1 LNPVL
6 YRPQVQRPG
15 KTGNNY
21 MITIGLSAHRAEA
34 IPFLKNVFARSDVI
48 ILEEP
53 PHPSFQA
60 MLEGEILIPGY
71 LEQTDPSF
79 PIYSGQIY
87 YLLQD
92 CYRRGKLVTQIEPYL
107 AKLNEIHESVEK
119 GLKPADLTH
128 QPETKAV
135 YDAENMTFGALLN
148 YYQSVDKTFA
158 ETTQAVM
165 DFASRDAQRIKLRDH
180 MRAEAIIS
188 FIRTNRLQEKSIYIE
203 AGYIH
208 FALRPAFLKR
218 QEEHRHQARQVF
230 VLAEPCRQL
239 SYRQWGRAVDFI
251 SPPGDL
257 LTLHYMFREKFS
269 DAPAR
274 LLAARSLIYVSLLT
288 KEELLPTD
296 ENSTPHLAE
305 EIKLKAFVGK
315 LDYKACEAIF
325 SRIKTLPTAVARKML
340 RLL

>member
-1 LNPVL
+1 
-6 YRPQVQRPG
+6 
-15 KTGNNY
+15 
-21 MITIGLSAHRAEA
+21 M
-34 IPFLKNVFARSDVI
+34 
-48 ILEEP
+48 
-53 PHPSFQA
+53 
-60 MLEGEILIPGY
+60 
-71 LEQTDPSF
+71 
-79 PIYSGQIY
+79 
-87 YLLQD
+87 
-92 CYRRGKLVTQIEPYL
+92 VTQIEPYL

-158 ETTQAVM
+158 ETAQAVM
-165 DFASRDAQRIKLRDH
+165 DFASRDAQRIKLRDQ

-188 FIRTNRLQEKSIYIE
+188 FIRTNRLQEKFIYIE

-230 VLAEPCRQL
+230 ILAEPSRNL
-239 SYRQWGRAVDFI
+239 SYRQGGRAVDFI

-257 LTLHYMFREKFS
+257 LTLHYMFRGKFNE
-269 DAPAR
+269 ALGK

-288 KEELLPTD
+288 KEELLPTQ
-296 ENSTPHLAE
+296 EQPTPHLAE
-305 EIKLKAFVGK
+305 EVRLKAFVDK
-315 LDYKACEAIF
+315 LDYKACETIF
-325 SRIKTLPTAVARKML
+325 CQVKTLPIAEARKML
-340 RLL
+340 RLF